1 MYSVIFAVVLSVASM
16 VATTAILSLVMF
28 SGLRRLDNLTAD
40 DVLRDWDMQLA
51 LLAPEQRERARLMP
65 PAEVISAM
73 VRRTPRRWS
82 AARAIA
88 RR

>member
-1 MYSVIFAVVLSVASM
+1 MYGVIFAVVLSLASM
-16 VATTAILSLVMF
+16 VATTAILSLIMF

-40 DVLRDWDMQLA
+40 DVLQDWDMQLA
-51 LLAPEQRERARLMP
+51 LLAPEQREQARLTP
-65 PAEVISAM
+65 PAEVVSAM
-73 VRRTPRRWS
+73 VRRTPQSWS